1 VTTLGDGRS
10 IGAARGTRCQET
22 VSHGGYTEAIAK
34 PRRFVEMIDGGD
46 ETCPVLGRLGQVE
59 PVAQPAIAGADRRRA
74 DSARDGRPRWI
85 EQPSRGGTMFG
96 SAAPR
101 PTTERWTRRRRR
113 TAAAIAAGAAAVFL
127 SGCGFVAAFV
137 PPLSVGD
144 PLGVGG
150 QIVTATL
157 QDGAIQMQSTT
168 HLDAVRTFDVPDLEA
183 NLHGFGVASF
193 HTNAGLATE
202 VTLSGPAGAIAPA
215 YPERITFTRAL
226 IDAQLWDDVN
236 GSVAFTLDLALALPF
251 DRMECS
257 LDGCTYLYAGTDSLV
272 DVLDLE
278 ITDRSTLETLVSILV
293 LRETETPNH
302 GAFRVA
308 IEVEASTSLSGYV
321 ATFQLTSTGSTIR
334 LGG

>member
-1 VTTLGDGRS
+1 
-10 IGAARGTRCQET
+10 
-22 VSHGGYTEAIAK
+22 
-34 PRRFVEMIDGGD
+34 
-46 ETCPVLGRLGQVE
+46 
-59 PVAQPAIAGADRRRA
+59 
-74 DSARDGRPRWI
+74 
-85 EQPSRGGTMFG
+85 MFR

-101 PTTERWTRRRRR
+101 PNDERWTRQRRR
-113 TAAAIAAGAAAVFL
+113 TAAAIGAGAAAML
-127 SGCGFVAAFV
+127 LGGCGVVAAFV

-144 PLGVGG
+144 PLAVDG

-157 QDGAIQMQSTT
+157 QDGAIQTQDTT

-183 NLHGFGVASF
+183 NLHGFSLASF
-193 HTNAGLATE
+193 HTNAGMATD
-202 VTLSGPAGAIAPA
+202 VALSGPAGATAPE
-215 YPERITFTRAL
+215 YPERITVTRAL
-226 IDAQLWDDVN
+226 IDAQLWDEVN

-251 DRMECS
+251 ERTACS
-257 LDGCTYLYAGTDSLV
+257 LEACTYVYAGTDPLA

-308 IEVEASTSLSGYV
+308 IEVEADTSLSGYV
-321 ATFQLTSTGSTIR
+321 VTFQLTSEGSTIR